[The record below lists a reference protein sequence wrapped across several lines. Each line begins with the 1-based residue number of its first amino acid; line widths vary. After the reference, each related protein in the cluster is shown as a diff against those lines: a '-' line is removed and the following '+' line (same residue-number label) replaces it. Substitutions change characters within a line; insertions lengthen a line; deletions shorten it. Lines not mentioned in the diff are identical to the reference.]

1 MSIFRLLLIFSGLL
15 IITSSLNITE
25 ASILSLLK
33 GNREYR
39 YGNYSRA
46 IDNYK
51 KYRGK
56 AKNAKDATTVNF
68 NLGNS
73 YYKLE
78 DYRKAIE
85 YYRASLTG
93 AKRKRKGIIHYNI
106 GNAYYKLGLYEEAVK
121 EYIEALQLLPYNTK
135 MKQNLELA
143 ISKLKAKK
151 RSTKKTAPPQNSK
164 NKNRQP
170 SKVRKDEKS
179 YGSKE
184 QPLNEEETERLFR
197 SLDEYHK
204 SQIQTL
210 IKNVL
215 KSEDSSD
222 EKGW

>member
-1 MSIFRLLLIFSGLL
+1 MSILKFLLTFSSLL

-25 ASILSLLK
+25 ASIFSLFR

-39 YGNYSRA
+39 YGNYSKA
-46 IDNYK
+46 IDSYN
-51 KYRGK
+51 KYRQK
-56 AKNAKDATTVNF
+56 AKDAKEASTVNF

-106 GNAYYKLGLYEEAVK
+106 GNAYYKLGLYGEAVK
-121 EYIEALQLLPYNTK
+121 EYIEALQLIPYNAK

-143 ISKLKAKK
+143 INKLKAKK
-151 RSTKKTAPPQNSK
+151 RRGEKTAPPQNSK

-170 SKVRKDEKS
+170 SKVGKDEKS
-179 YGSKE
+179 SKPKE

-204 SQIQTL
+204 AQIQTL

-215 KSEDSSD
+215 KPEDSSD